1 MIGTFHFTTFIGED
15 ILLQGNTAIKQ
26 CTSFRQW
33 FAQILKKYMTSLSLS
48 LSLYVRLSLSLSVCP
63 CVSLSVHKSWSTL
76 CPKCLFHQV
85 TSSAVVIMA
94 HDRRPLF
101 ETVNSMGT
109 IAPLTITALDAAEEE
124 DVCTRRITANT
135 NVSAQLSQTGVKDP
149 KTTLK

>member
-15 ILLQGNTAIKQ
+15 ILPQGNTAIKQ

-33 FAQILKKYMTSLSLS
+33 FAQILKKYMTSLS

-109 IAPLTITALDAAEEE
+109 IAPLTITALDVAEEE

-149 KTTLK
+149 KATLK

>member
-1 MIGTFHFTTFIGED
+1 MKIFYRKE
-15 ILLQGNTAIKQ
+15 ILQSNSAQVLDNV
-26 CTSFRQW
+26 S
-33 FAQILKKYMTSLSLS
+33 FAQILKKDMNSLSLS
-48 LSLYVRLSLSLSVCP
+48 ARLSLSLSVCP
-63 CVSLSVHKSWSTL
+63 CVSLSVHKCWSTL

-124 DVCTRRITANT
+124 DVCTRRRTTHT
-135 NVSAQLSQTGVKDP
+135 NVSPQLSQTGVKDP